1 VEHRQARGFGSLL
14 REDFGNESDVDFL
27 VTFEPGKGP
36 AGMSWFQV
44 KEELAELVGRKVDVL
59 DRRLVEQS
67 RNLYRRHHILREAT
81 AVYGGIVVHDEIAA
95 WAAAHAGTGLD
106 LDGDLENAGLEVL
119 ASGFRAER

>member
-1 VEHRQARGFGSLL
+1 MNAHTLINQRLEVAPRDLAAFCRKWSISKLEVFGSLL

-27 VTFEPGKGP
+27 VSFEPGKGP

-59 DRRLVEQS
+59 DRRFVEQS

-81 AVYGGIVVHDEIAA
+81 AVHGP
-95 WAAAHAGTGLD
+95 
-106 LDGDLENAGLEVL
+106 
-119 ASGFRAER
+119 